1 MRRREFI
8 ALLGGAAA
16 AWPLAAR
23 AQQPAGQPLV
33 GLLSPLSATAAGRNI
48 AAFRQGMRDLG
59 YLEGRNVAFA
69 LRFAEGDV
77 TRLPALAHELVNL
90 NPAVIVV
97 GSPAAVREMHN
108 ATRTIPIVMNTSY
121 DPMALGVAVSMA
133 RPGGNVT
140 GFWSGDEALIG
151 KRLELLRHASPGI
164 SRVGVM
170 VNPDDAGDA
179 MPLAALPAAARA
191 LGLTVRVLEVRTAA
205 EFEPAF
211 AAAAREGL
219 EGLHVSQ
226 VPLFN
231 SRRAE
236 VTALAARARLPAIY
250 SFREFAV
257 AGGLISYAASLPD
270 IYRRF
275 ASQVDKILKGAI
287 PGDLPIER
295 ATRFELVVNL
305 KTAKMLGLEVPDRVL
320 ALADEVIE

>member
-1 MRRREFI
+1 
-8 ALLGGAAA
+8 
-16 AWPLAAR
+16 
-23 AQQPAGQPLV
+23 
-33 GLLSPLSATAAGRNI
+33 
-48 AAFRQGMRDLG
+48 MRDLG
-59 YLEGRNVAFA
+59 YMEGRNVAFA

-77 TRLPALAHELVNL
+77 TRLPALAHELVSL

-97 GSPAAVREMHN
+97 GSPAAVREVHN

-133 RPGGNVT
+133 RPGSNVT

-151 KRLELLRHASPGI
+151 KRLELLKHASPGI

-179 MPLAALPAAARA
+179 KPLDALPAAARA

-305 KTAKMLGLEVPDRVL
+305 KTAKAMGLTIPEPFL
-320 ALADEVIE
+320 LLADELIE

>member
-1 MRRREFI
+1 
-8 ALLGGAAA
+8 
-16 AWPLAAR
+16 
-23 AQQPAGQPLV
+23 
-33 GLLSPLSATAAGRNI
+33 
-48 AAFRQGMRDLG
+48 
-59 YLEGRNVAFA
+59 
-69 LRFAEGDV
+69 
-77 TRLPALAHELVNL
+77 
-90 NPAVIVV
+90 
-97 GSPAAVREMHN
+97 
-108 ATRTIPIVMNTSY
+108 
-121 DPMALGVAVSMA
+121 
-133 RPGGNVT
+133 
-140 GFWSGDEALIG
+140 
-151 KRLELLRHASPGI
+151 
-164 SRVGVM
+164 
-170 VNPDDAGDA
+170 
-179 MPLAALPAAARA
+179 
-191 LGLTVRVLEVRTAA
+191 VRTAA

-305 KTAKMLGLEVPDRVL
+305 KTAKAMGLTIPEPFL
-320 ALADEVIE
+320 LLADELIE